1 MHMCWLDRSASR
13 LGPLNGIYM
22 YNNVTLPDD
31 SYVKS
36 RWQKKHTRVAP
47 QVSPFGQFGSR
58 ERSMQLPVWVG
69 CLGRPPPKL
78 PLELLFQ
85 ESDCVYNFAARV
97 TVVRNHVCWSLEYST
112 TPCYCYSP
120 RL

>member
-36 RWQKKHTRVAP
+36 R
-47 QVSPFGQFGSR
+47 
-58 ERSMQLPVWVG
+58 
-69 CLGRPPPKL
+69 
-78 PLELLFQ
+78 
-85 ESDCVYNFAARV
+85 
-97 TVVRNHVCWSLEYST
+97 
-112 TPCYCYSP
+112 
-120 RL
+120 